1 MVKAVAEFLVG
12 AAVILTPQYQVPL
25 LLGSAAVKV
34 GTSIAKQSKKD
45 ETEEL
50 QADSNGKSTSQ
61 QLTLQWDDLSV
72 AIHSKKSDR
81 LVPIF
86 SNLSGCARPGRQAT
100 RLLLCKLISIK
111 TCYLHTEQQHCCFE
125 CLQESMYLCTTL

>member
-1 MVKAVAEFLVG
+1 MVKAVAEFLIG

-34 GTSIAKQSKKD
+34 GTSIVKQSKKD
-45 ETEEL
+45 EAQEQE
-50 QADSNGKSTSQ
+50 ADSNGKSTSQ
-61 QLTLQWDDLSV
+61 QLTLEWDDLSV

-86 SNLSGCARPGRQAT
+86 SDLSGCAHPGRQAT
-100 RLLLCKLISIK
+100 TSLSANFILKD
-111 TCYLHTEQQHCCFE
+111 
-125 CLQESMYLCTTL
+125 

>member
-1 MVKAVAEFLVG
+1 MVKAIAEFLVG

-34 GTSIAKQSKKD
+34 GSSIVKQSKK
-45 ETEEL
+45 EAAHKQE
-50 QADSNGKSTSQ
+50 ADSNGKSTSQ

-72 AIHSKKSDR
+72 AIHSKKSGQ

-86 SNLSGCARPGRQAT
+86 SNLSGSARPGRQANIPYPS
-100 RLLLCKLISIK
+100 RSLPSQDLN
-111 TCYLHTEQQHCCFE
+111 
-125 CLQESMYLCTTL
+125 CTIPRNCTP